1 MDKKSYIKPM
11 MEVVELESK
20 VLMSVGSLDEDDL
33 ALRNDRFVS
42 EEEQLA
48 RGRRGKWGNL
58 WYEE

>member
-1 MDKKSYIKPM
+1 MDKKNYIKPSI
-11 MEVVELESK
+11 EVVELESK
-20 VLMSVGSLDEDDL
+20 ALMYIGSVDEDDL

>member
-11 MEVVELESK
+11 IEVVELESK
-20 VLMSVGSLDEDDL
+20 ALMYIGSVDENDL
-33 ALRNDRFVS
+33 ALKNDRFVT
-42 EEEQLA
+42 EDEQMA

>member
-20 VLMSVGSLDEDDL
+20 ALMSIGGSVDV
-33 ALRNDRFVS
+33 ALRNDDFVT

>member
-20 VLMSVGSLDEDDL
+20 ALMSIGGSVDDL

>member
-1 MDKKSYIKPM
+1 MDKKNYIKPSI
-11 MEVVELESK
+11 EVVELESK
-20 VLMSVGSLDEDDL
+20 ALMYIGSVDENDL

>member
-11 MEVVELESK
+11 MEVVELDSK
-20 VLMSVGSLDEDDL
+20 VLMNSSSRDEMNL
-33 ALRNDRFVS
+33 NDRLVN
-42 EEEQLA
+42 EDEQMA

>member
-11 MEVVELESK
+11 IEVVELESK
-20 VLMSVGSLDEDDL
+20 ALMYIGSVDENDL

>member
-11 MEVVELESK
+11 IEVVELESK
-20 VLMSVGSLDEDDL
+20 ALMYIGSVDENDL
-33 ALRNDRFVS
+33 ALRNDRFVT
-42 EEEQLA
+42 EDEQMA

>member
-20 VLMSVGSLDEDDL
+20 ALMYIGSVDENDL
-33 ALRNDRFVS
+33 ALRNDRFVT
-42 EEEQLA
+42 EDEQMA

>member
-11 MEVVELESK
+11 IEVVELESK
-20 VLMSVGSLDEDDL
+20 PLMYIGSVDENDL
-33 ALRNDRFVS
+33 ALKNDRFVT
-42 EEEQLA
+42 EDEQMA

>member
-1 MDKKSYIKPM
+1 MDKKSYIKPL

-20 VLMSVGSLDEDDL
+20 ALMSIGGSVDDL
-33 ALRNDRFVS
+33 ALRDRLVT

>member
-20 VLMSVGSLDEDDL
+20 ALMYIGSVDENDL